1 MRMGQT
7 RRERVGGRGT
17 PSEPAQIGDIF
28 VSPSWENNQAVLIL
42 NNRGQNKE
50 RIDIHYQEFGNP
62 SLKPC
67 KVIWLP
73 CGSEWDFVLPQGFDA
88 WEKLCFRVGE
98 KEAKLS
104 IVKLKEALDKIEKQ
118 AKTQQPQIATEP
130 PSPEP
135 EPASDVP
142 LDSQKG
148 GINETE
154 GLQTKAEAVV
164 WKTREQVA
172 AKARAYREG
181 QPIELEELET
191 PTPSQTVLVFLNLL
205 ARDIG
210 KWKTEVGQSGKAN
223 SELVDV
229 LTYRK
234 ADIIAKLKAIRG
246 ESPPAPPPLSVE
258 IERITD
264 AELEHIRRDCAIYEA
279 RFEGMLIGYELGREV
294 DIAEYDVFLPQ
305 FIADRLFNGVARC
318 MPFEELSQRMNKF
331 LHLVEYEIVPIDVG
345 YTKADSR
352 VHEIQN
358 SQQTGDEPGTIVEVV
373 LPGLQRR
380 ADSTI
385 VQKPIVI
392 RGE

>member
-1 MRMGQT
+1 MRQVATIEHISISAG
-7 RRERVGGRGT
+7 
-17 PSEPAQIGDIF
+17 
-28 VSPSWENNQAVLIL
+28 WEHEQAIL
-42 NNRGQNKE
+42 VFDNRGQGKKYIDIRYQTFGKLNRSWKHFQLLAGDSRTVE
-50 RIDIHYQEFGNP
+50 LPEGFEKCEKFYFRID
-62 SLKPC
+62 
-67 KVIWLP
+67 
-73 CGSEWDFVLPQGFDA
+73 
-88 WEKLCFRVGE
+88 E
-98 KEAKLS
+98 KEWPNSIDDLRKLLDEAKAPA
-104 IVKLKEALDKIEKQ
+104 ALE
-118 AKTQQPQIATEP
+118 QPQLVNEP

-135 EPASDVP
+135 EPSSDVP
-142 LDSQKG
+142 LDSPKG

-181 QPIELEELET
+181 QPIELGELET
-191 PTPSQTVLVFLNLL
+191 PTPSQTVLVFLNTL

-234 ADIIAKLKAIRG
+234 ADIIAQLKAIRG

-264 AELEHIRRDCAIYEA
+264 AELKHLRRDCAIYEA

-294 DIAEYDVFLPQ
+294 EIAEYDDFLPQ

-331 LHLVEYEIVPIDVG
+331 LHLVGYEIVPIEVG

-352 VHEIQN
+352 VHEIQD

-373 LPGLQRR
+373 LPGLQRI

>member
-1 MRMGQT
+1 MRQVATIEHISISAG
-7 RRERVGGRGT
+7 
-17 PSEPAQIGDIF
+17 
-28 VSPSWENNQAVLIL
+28 WEHEQAIL
-42 NNRGQNKE
+42 VFDNRGQNKE
-50 RIDIHYQEFGNP
+50 LIDIRYQESGKLNRSWKHFQLLAGD
-62 SLKPC
+62 SRT
-67 KVIWLP
+67 VELP
-73 CGSEWDFVLPQGFDA
+73 GGFEKCEKFYCRIGKKEWPNSIDDLR
-88 WEKLCFRVGE
+88 KLLD
-98 KEAKLS
+98 EAK
-104 IVKLKEALDKIEKQ
+104 APADIE
-118 AKTQQPQIATEP
+118 QPQLVNEP

-154 GLQTKAEAVV
+154 GFQTKAEAVV

-181 QPIELEELET
+181 QPIELGELET
-191 PTPSQTVLVFLNLL
+191 PTPSQKILVFLNTL
-205 ARDIG
+205 AHDIG

-246 ESPPAPPPLSVE
+246 ESPPAPPPLSVK

-264 AELEHIRRDCAIYEA
+264 AELEHIGRDCAIYEA

-294 DIAEYDVFLPQ
+294 DIAEYDAFLPQ

-318 MPFEELSQRMNKF
+318 MPFEELSQRIDKF
-331 LHLVEYEIVPIDVG
+331 LHLVGYEIVPIEVG

-352 VHEIQN
+352 VHEIQD

-373 LPGLQRR
+373 LPGLQRI

>member
-1 MRMGQT
+1 MRQVATIEHISISAG
-7 RRERVGGRGT
+7 
-17 PSEPAQIGDIF
+17 
-28 VSPSWENNQAVLIL
+28 WENELAIL
-42 NNRGQNKE
+42 VFDNRGQEKKY
-50 RIDIHYQEFGNP
+50 IDIRYQTVGKLNRSREHFQLLAGDSRTVKLPREFDRYEKFYFQIGA
-62 SLKPC
+62 K
-67 KVIWLP
+67 
-73 CGSEWDFVLPQGFDA
+73 EWPNSIDDLR
-88 WEKLCFRVGE
+88 KLLD
-98 KEAKLS
+98 EAKAPS
-104 IVKLKEALDKIEKQ
+104 DIE
-118 AKTQQPQIATEP
+118 QPQIATEP

-135 EPASDVP
+135 EPSSDVP

-181 QPIELEELET
+181 QPIELRELET
-191 PTPSQTVLVFLNLL
+191 PTPSQKVLVFLNLL

-246 ESPPAPPPLSVE
+246 DSPPAPPPLSVE

-264 AELEHIRRDCAIYEA
+264 AELEHLRRDCAIYEA

-294 DIAEYDVFLPQ
+294 DIAEYDAFLPL

-331 LHLVEYEIVPIDVG
+331 LHLIEYEIVPIEVG

-352 VHEIQN
+352 VHEIQD

-373 LPGLQRR
+373 LPGLQRI

>member
-1 MRMGQT
+1 MRQVATIEHISISAG
-7 RRERVGGRGT
+7 
-17 PSEPAQIGDIF
+17 
-28 VSPSWENNQAVLIL
+28 WEHEQAIL
-42 NNRGQNKE
+42 VFDNRGQNKE
-50 RIDIHYQEFGNP
+50 RIDIRYQEYGKLNHSWEHFQLLAGD
-62 SLKPC
+62 SRT
-67 KVIWLP
+67 VELP
-73 CGSEWDFVLPQGFDA
+73 GGF
-88 WEKLCFRVGE
+88 EKCEKFYFRIGE
-98 KEAKLS
+98 KEWPNSIDDLRKLLDEAKAPA
-104 IVKLKEALDKIEKQ
+104 ALE
-118 AKTQQPQIATEP
+118 QPQLVNEP

-135 EPASDVP
+135 EPSSDVP

-181 QPIELEELET
+181 QPIELRELET
-191 PTPSQTVLVFLNLL
+191 PTPSQKVLVFLNLL

-264 AELEHIRRDCAIYEA
+264 AELEHLRRDCAIYEA

-294 DIAEYDVFLPQ
+294 DIAEYDAFLPL

-331 LHLVEYEIVPIDVG
+331 LHLIEYEIVPIEVG

-352 VHEIQN
+352 VHEIQD

-373 LPGLQRR
+373 LPGLQRI

>member
-1 MRMGQT
+1 MRQVATIEHISISAG
-7 RRERVGGRGT
+7 
-17 PSEPAQIGDIF
+17 
-28 VSPSWENNQAVLIL
+28 WEHEQAIL
-42 NNRGQNKE
+42 VFDNRGQDKKY
-50 RIDIHYQEFGNP
+50 IDIRYQTVGKLNRSREHFQLLAGD
-62 SLKPC
+62 SRTVK
-67 KVIWLP
+67 LP
-73 CGSEWDFVLPQGFDA
+73 EGF
-88 WEKLCFRVGE
+88 EKCEKFYFRIGE
-98 KEAKLS
+98 KEWPNSIDDLRKLLDEAK
-104 IVKLKEALDKIEKQ
+104 APADIE
-118 AKTQQPQIATEP
+118 QPQIATEP
-130 PSPEP
+130 ASPEP

-181 QPIELEELET
+181 QPIELGEPET

-279 RFEGMLIGYELGREV
+279 LFEGMLIGYELGREV
-294 DIAEYDVFLPQ
+294 DIAEYDAFLPQ

-331 LHLVEYEIVPIDVG
+331 LQLVGYEIVPIEVG

-352 VHEIQN
+352 VHEIQD

-373 LPGLQRR
+373 LPGLQRI

>member
-1 MRMGQT
+1 MRQVATIEHISISAG
-7 RRERVGGRGT
+7 
-17 PSEPAQIGDIF
+17 
-28 VSPSWENNQAVLIL
+28 WEHEQAIL
-42 NNRGQNKE
+42 VFDNRGQEKKY
-50 RIDIHYQEFGNP
+50 IDIRYQTVGKLNRSREHFQLLAGDSRTVKLPREFDRYEKFYFQIGA
-62 SLKPC
+62 K
-67 KVIWLP
+67 
-73 CGSEWDFVLPQGFDA
+73 EWPNSIDDLR
-88 WEKLCFRVGE
+88 KLLD
-98 KEAKLS
+98 EAKAPA
-104 IVKLKEALDKIEKQ
+104 ALE
-118 AKTQQPQIATEP
+118 QPQLVNEP
-130 PSPEP
+130 PSPAP
-135 EPASDVP
+135 EPSSDVP

-181 QPIELEELET
+181 QPIELRELET

-210 KWKTEVGQSGKAN
+210 KWKTEAGQSGKAN

-246 ESPPAPPPLSVE
+246 ESPPAPPPLSVK

-294 DIAEYDVFLPQ
+294 DIAEYDAFLPQ

-331 LHLVEYEIVPIDVG
+331 LRLVKYEIVPIEVG

-352 VHEIQN
+352 VHEIQD
-358 SQQTGDEPGTIVEVV
+358 SRQTGNEPGTIVEVV
-373 LPGLQRR
+373 LPGLQRI

>member
-28 VSPSWENNQAVLIL
+28 VSPSWQNNQAVLIL
-42 NNRGQNKE
+42 NNRGQNQE
-50 RIDIHYQEFGNP
+50 QIDIRYQQLGKLNRSWKHFQLLAGD
-62 SLKPC
+62 SRTVK
-67 KVIWLP
+67 LP
-73 CGSEWDFVLPQGFDA
+73 EGF
-88 WEKLCFRVGE
+88 EKCEKFYFRIGE
-98 KEAKLS
+98 KEWPNSIDDLRKLLDEAK
-104 IVKLKEALDKIEKQ
+104 APADIE
-118 AKTQQPQIATEP
+118 QPQIATEP

-135 EPASDVP
+135 EPSSDVP

-181 QPIELEELET
+181 QPIELRELET
-191 PTPSQTVLVFLNLL
+191 PTPSQKVLVFLNLL

-234 ADIIAKLKAIRG
+234 ADIIAQLKAIRG

-264 AELEHIRRDCAIYEA
+264 AELEHLRRDCAIYEA

-294 DIAEYDVFLPQ
+294 DIAEYDDFLPR
-305 FIADRLFNGVARC
+305 FIADKLFNGVARC

-331 LHLVEYEIVPIDVG
+331 LHLIGYEIVPIEVG

-358 SQQTGDEPGTIVEVV
+358 SRQTGDEPGTIVEVV